1 MKSLNWMGIMNL
13 FNCQYQKKK
22 NLYSFRLYF
31 FQVSFRGI
39 IFKLMLT
46 KHYISFLNPLNHMVL
61 KWYTFVSASEEL
73 PEAVIIRDLV
83 YAFQGIEGRW
93 IRFDPTKEG
102 YRINHQVTWCNI
114 RFFTTKTNF
123 YLNLSLWFM
132 MVKSSIIEVTL
143 IGRYS

>member
-93 IRFDPTKEG
+93 IRYDPTKEG
-102 YRINHQVTWCNI
+102 YRINHQVTLMQYKILYHQN
-114 RFFTTKTNF
+114 K
-123 YLNLSLWFM
+123 LWTFAWIYHYGSWWLK
-132 MVKSSIIEVTL
+132 VQ
-143 IGRYS
+143 